1 MKPLALNG
9 LPFDYNFAGPNLAQT
24 KNGQEEKDDLA
35 LQCITLRNSNE
46 HVLGD
51 GADTNGFG
59 ENGDSP
65 EGGEQPV
72 VLRNKAQERF
82 FEKAIG
88 KICSARGRSSGN
100 GPGRKG
106 RVGIAHLGRED
117 GRNALPAKRGPLFRA
132 GLEYEALHH
141 RAGTHEARS

>member
-9 LPFDYNFAGPNLAQT
+9 LPFDYNFAGPASALNENELG
-24 KNGQEEKDDLA
+24 KNNPA
-35 LQCITLRNSNE
+35 MCS
-46 HVLGD
+46 GD
-51 GADTNGFG
+51 FCNGDECVRGAGADTNGFG

-88 KICSARGRSSGN
+88 KICGARGRSSGN